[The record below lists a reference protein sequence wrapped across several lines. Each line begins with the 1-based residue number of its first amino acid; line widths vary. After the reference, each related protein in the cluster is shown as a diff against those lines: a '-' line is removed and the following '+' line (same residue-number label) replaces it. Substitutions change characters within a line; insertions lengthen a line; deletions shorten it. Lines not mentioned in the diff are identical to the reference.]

1 LKIFKENI
9 IENMETETYNRNIE
23 NKGEEL
29 DTKQKISN
37 YNG

>member
-9 IENMETETYNRNIE
+9 IENMEIETYNRNTE

-29 DTKQKISN
+29 DTKQEISN

>member
-9 IENMETETYNRNIE
+9 IENMEIETYNRNIE

-29 DTKQKISN
+29 DTKEEISN